1 MCTIIKLYV
10 FNPSY
15 VSLGIFHSFSS
26 RQQLL
31 QNVKRYNSIMTKNMI
46 FYVILLGEM
55 NYFLNCL
62 LNNIFI
68 KIIYFI
74 FVLIDVLNLYIFQE
88 IIIQT

>member
-1 MCTIIKLYV
+1 
-10 FNPSY
+10 
-15 VSLGIFHSFSS
+15 
-26 RQQLL
+26 
-31 QNVKRYNSIMTKNMI
+31 MTKNMI